1 MADPTVSSVAHVKP
15 ARRTVKARAIHELT
29 EFVVMFL
36 YLLVPISLFV
46 LHRAL
51 TLKER
56 GIDYQFSGVAIIS
69 ALILAKVMLVAEG
82 LGLGAQFRSRPLIWP
97 ILHKSIAFAVLF
109 ILFHDLEE
117 GVKGMLHGKG
127 FIESIH
133 PMPGGIVALLLVGL
147 NLAIALVPFFAFRE
161 LSRVMGPG
169 KLQALLFKP
178 REREAEAEPH
188 RGS

>member
-1 MADPTVSSVAHVKP
+1 
-15 ARRTVKARAIHELT
+15 
-29 EFVVMFL
+29 MFL

-56 GIDYQFSGVAIIS
+56 GIDYEFSGFAIIN

-82 LGLGAQFRSRPLIWP
+82 LGLGARFRSRPLIWP
-97 ILHKSIAFAVLF
+97 ILHKSVAFAVLF
-109 ILFHDLEE
+109 IIFHDLED
-117 GVKGMLHGKG
+117 GLKGMLHGKG
-127 FIESIH
+127 FIESI
-133 PMPGGIVALLLVGL
+133 PAMGGGGIVGLLLVGL